1 MIPVVVRGRLG
12 GKGASWLS
20 PAHAELLNAQGVA
33 VGVGV
38 VRRSPAGLFAHIS
51 GAGVARRARPVNV
64 LHAYEDPLTTHGPRR
79 GRGWPVLANGGHI
92 SNAAP
97 ERTTDGHFPP

>member
-33 VGVGV
+33 VGVGF

-51 GAGVARRARPVNV
+51 GAGAARRARPVNV
-64 LHAYEDPLTTHGPRR
+64 LHAYEDPLTHAWATPGARLARARQRR
-79 GRGWPVLANGGHI
+79 AHL
-92 SNAAP
+92 
-97 ERTTDGHFPP
+97 ERCTGKDD

>member
-33 VGVGV
+33 VGAGV

-51 GAGVARRARPVNV
+51 GAGAARRAHPVNV

-79 GRGWPVLANGGHI
+79 GAQLARARQRRPHL
-92 SNAAP
+92 
-97 ERTTDGHFPP
+97 ERCTGKDD